1 MYFLTN
7 NENNIIAASS
17 DFLTTIGSRDVCS
30 ISAMLQNKLI
40 ILDDSKLT
48 IPNKDLEY
56 ECKISTMYSAFGNLN
71 LHTLT
76 TVSTDSKTE
85 EETTFINKLQDA
97 ATEKKDN
104 EYDIPD
110 IPTLHKEETTKVEDT
125 EVEEKPLDDVQTI
138 HNESIELADE
148 NAESSKDEKE
158 IDNET
163 IDTKELEV
171 SKENKEK
178 VDTEDSKEK
187 IETKE
192 PKNNELIEILK
203 NLDTDTDN
211 DEKSLN
217 ISTDNSIEKLAE
229 ELIDTE
235 NKEDE
240 SNTIQDSKPIET
252 AHNIDKIIEH
262 STVDNEIINQLKE
275 TEDTN
280 IKENGLKKITKKLF
294 PWSNK
299 KSQTIELEE
308 DNTPYEIDLKSASE
322 LEDKT
327 KDVKTNNS
335 INNDEAIKIEE
346 AREEIQIPEIPSIAL
361 EQERIE
367 NEQENIS
374 INNEPELK
382 VENIEPEKKLL
393 TIENDEIEAPEI
405 PSISIE
411 EEPNDI
417 STNSA
422 NKVIEPLEKI
432 ELANT
437 EDNKIN
443 LENKDINLEK
453 TVQVENT
460 EDKETNQE
468 ISTLKEQI
476 SNIDIQ
482 EKKEKIEDK
491 NNIINTQD
499 TELESIENNSIAY
512 KVIKLQVEGIDF
524 EKNANKLSIDKSS
537 YKMLLANYLDEIEKY
552 NNELENGTTS
562 TIDMLQDAGKLLS
575 LDILT
580 QRLGQLKQEG
590 DRASFIKEISLI
602 SSLLKEKMDKKA
614 EAVATNEEPKVEE
627 SEVIE
632 EEEISTPAIPDDII
646 DITSAQDLLTS
657 ITPQSVSFNPNRAAE
672 ELNLPK
678 TLIIEFIEDF
688 IAQSKEHLPVLVEAY
703 KKEDI
708 KTIQTTA
715 HMLKGAAS
723 NLRLDTIAENLF
735 KIQKETNINNSAELI
750 KQFVAKLKGLSSEVA
765 SLEDAEDEN

>member
-71 LHTLT
+71 LHTL
-76 TVSTDSKTE
+76 SELSSIPQTE
-85 EETTFINKLQDA
+85 EESIAKLQDS
-97 ATEKKDN
+97 TPKKKDN

-346 AREEIQIPEIPSIAL
+346 AREEIHIPEIPSIAL

-382 VENIEPEKKLL
+382 VENIEPEKELL
-393 TIENDEIEAPEI
+393 TIESDEIEAPEI

-735 KIQKETNINNSAELI
+735 KIQKESNINNSAELI